1 MFCRSVCLS
10 GIYIF
15 SILDFCGKIHF
26 NSGLEVSH
34 VIISEPGVLLNE
46 KALFALF
53 LLETRHTL

>member
-1 MFCRSVCLS
+1 MFYRSVCLS

-34 VIISEPGVLLNE
+34 VISEPGVLLNE
-46 KALFALF
+46 KTLFALF